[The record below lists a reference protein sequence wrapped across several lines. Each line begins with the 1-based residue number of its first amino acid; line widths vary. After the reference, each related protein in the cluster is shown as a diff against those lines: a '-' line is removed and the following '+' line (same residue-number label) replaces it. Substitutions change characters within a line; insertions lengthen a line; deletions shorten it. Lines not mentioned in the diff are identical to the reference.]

1 MSVHPLSNPNVLA
14 GFAKERELMITSPL
28 RRQVL
33 MAASETSSSNGD
45 ERTAQ
50 ASSLEVRYVSS
61 HVAATTRAERP
72 QPLPFSESAQHAAKA
87 SAIAC
92 GKPATRLEGLRAIH
106 AVTHRNCFET
116 EQAAWE
122 HFGSSRQRF
131 YEWKPRICALKGT
144 CAAGQ
149 ERPCL
154 RELLHVQPSWITKA
168 SPSIVQLEV
177 SGLSHS
183 TDGSHATR
191 LLKATIRA
199 PCPQCAQPLTHLQ
212 MEERF
217 CDICYEYLPAGHWGC
232 DPCGFDTCSACLRR
246 ARTEGW
252 DVLEHE
258 LRTIWSSSYGQR
270 KLALGAAYADPES
283 VVDFSVPG
291 TYPVP
296 CPDCGLALTVY
307 SYKLDEAESLLEF
320 ERCRC
325 DEDEFEDATDD
336 ESSEEGDSA
345 ANDKPADVVLET
357 TVKYDVPKD
366 ESARLCADRNR
377 KREEECIRGLV
388 SQSPFIKARKI

>member
-1 MSVHPLSNPNVLA
+1 M
-14 GFAKERELMITSPL
+14 
-28 RRQVL
+28 
-33 MAASETSSSNGD
+33 
-45 ERTAQ
+45 
-50 ASSLEVRYVSS
+50 
-61 HVAATTRAERP
+61 
-72 QPLPFSESAQHAAKA
+72 
-87 SAIAC
+87 
-92 GKPATRLEGLRAIH
+92 
-106 AVTHRNCFET
+106 
-116 EQAAWE
+116 
-122 HFGSSRQRF
+122 
-131 YEWKPRICALKGT
+131 
-144 CAAGQ
+144 
-149 ERPCL
+149 
-154 RELLHVQPSWITKA
+154 
-168 SPSIVQLEV
+168 
-177 SGLSHS
+177 
-183 TDGSHATR
+183 
-191 LLKATIRA
+191 
-199 PCPQCAQPLTHLQ
+199 
-212 MEERF
+212 
-217 CDICYEYLPAGHWGC
+217 
-232 DPCGFDTCSACLRR
+232 
-246 ARTEGW
+246 
-252 DVLEHE
+252 EHE

-325 DEDEFEDATDD
+325 DEDEFADATDD